1 MIENMKVE
9 FGRTSDID
17 SWMQLVRKVSW
28 NFPGLETEQSI
39 YEHKII
45 VLKFMNDKRALCVKN
60 EQDIVG
66 VLLYSRKYNMICCLA
81 VDPAYRKR
89 GIASLLLSEALDKL
103 DRDKDITVSTFRE
116 NDVKGIAPRKLYK
129 KFGFEEGELIEE
141 FGYPNQ
147 RFVLHANKSA
157 DDVIISTTVTVTVD
171 RPLGSYHP
179 EYKDMYYPINY
190 GYIEGVMAPDG
201 EEQDAYI
208 LGVNEPVDKFTGKI
222 MAIVHRKD
230 DIEEKWVVV
239 PDGMAF
245 SKEEIRRQIH
255 FQEQYF
261 ESEIVM

>member
-17 SWMQLVRKVSW
+17 SWMRLVRKVSW

-39 YEHKII
+39 DEHKII

-60 EQDIVG
+60 EQEIVG
-66 VLLYSRKYNMICCLA
+66 VLLYSRKYNMICCLS

-89 GIASLLLSEALDKL
+89 GIASLLLKEALDKL
-103 DRDKDITVSTFRE
+103 DRDITVSTFRK

-147 RFVLHANKSA
+147 RFVLHADKSV
-157 DDVIISTTVTVTVD
+157 DSVIIGTTVTVTVD
-171 RPLGSYHP
+171 KPLGSYHP

-222 MAIVHRKD
+222 IAIVYRKD

-239 PDGMAF
+239 PDGVTF

-255 FQEQYF
+255 FQKQYF
-261 ESEIVM
+261 DSEIVM

>member
-39 YEHKII
+39 DEHKII

-157 DDVIISTTVTVTVD
+157 DDVIIGTTVTVD